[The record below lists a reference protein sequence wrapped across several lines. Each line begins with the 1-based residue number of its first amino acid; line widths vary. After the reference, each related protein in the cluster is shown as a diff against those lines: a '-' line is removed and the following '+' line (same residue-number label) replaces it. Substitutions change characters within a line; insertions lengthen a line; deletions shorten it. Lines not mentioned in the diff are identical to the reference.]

1 MAARRS
7 NSFVIFSKYWL
18 PVLIY
23 AIIIFSISAIPG
35 KKIPPLFKGQ
45 DILFHIFEYTVFAL
59 LIKRALK
66 GSNPGISGAKTLFW
80 VFFLALAYASSD
92 ELHQASIPGRC
103 PSISDMVY
111 DGIGVLIANIFY
123 R

>member
-1 MAARRS
+1 MVVKRS

-35 KKIPPLFKGQ
+35 KKILPLFKGQ

-66 GSNPGISGAKTLFW
+66 GSNTGISGAKTLFW

-92 ELHQASIPGRC
+92 ELHQAFIPGRC

>member
-1 MAARRS
+1 MVVKRS

-45 DILFHIFEYTVFAL
+45 DILFHIFEYAVFAL
-59 LIKRALK
+59 LLKRALK

-80 VFFLALAYASSD
+80 VFFLALAYAFSD
-92 ELHQASIPGRC
+92 ELHQAFVPGRF
-103 PSISDMVY
+103 PSIADVLF
-111 DGIGVLIANIFY
+111 DFAGVLIANIFY